1 MHDTVIRGGTIVDG
15 SGGKPFTGDL
25 AIDDGRISAAGGKA
39 GPARRDIDADGLL
52 VTPGWV
58 DVHTHY
64 DGQATW
70 DPILAPSSWHGVT
83 TALFGNCGV
92 GFAPVRMEHHRELI
106 ELMEAIEEI
115 PGTALEEGVTYDWE
129 SFPEFLDALDRQPRT
144 IDVAA
149 QMPHHPLR
157 VYVMGKR
164 AINREPATAEDIA
177 TMRDLTEEA
186 LAAGAFG
193 FTTSRTNSHKTLT
206 GEYVPGRYSEVE
218 ELTGIGSCL
227 AKFDYGA
234 FGMNSDFDD
243 EQGEMA
249 WVEDLARKTG
259 RPVWFLLTHSARD
272 PERWRR
278 LLKGIHKARANGA
291 TVAAQVACR
300 PVGVLLGVGATL
312 TPFAAREGYQELLK
326 LPNDERLARMRDPAV
341 RERILKAKTSPEAMH
356 RLSPS
361 RVRAIT
367 RWDRMYT
374 FGPDVDYEPSE
385 ERCVET
391 IAARSNRTVE
401 EVAYDYLTEGLD
413 RFLYCPVSNYVDG
426 DLATTREMLLDP
438 ATLSGLSD
446 GGAHV
451 GSVVDASMPTY
462 LLTHWARDRS
472 RGPGL
477 PLEMVVKAQTAETAD
492 FFGFTDRGRL
502 TPGLRADVNIIDHDR
517 LRIHAPH
524 LVHDLPAGGKRLV
537 QGVDGYVATL
547 VAGQA
552 VFENGEHTGALPGRL
567 VRAGKLG

>member
-15 SGGKPFTGDL
+15 SGGAPYTGDI
-25 AIDDGRISAAGGKA
+25 AIDAGRISAAGGKA
-39 GPARRDIDADGLL
+39 GPGRREIDADGLL
-52 VTPGWV
+52 VAPGWV

-83 TALFGNCGV
+83 TAMFGNCGV
-92 GFAPVRMEHHRELI
+92 GFAPVRKQDHRELI
-106 ELMEAIEEI
+106 DLMEAIEEI
-115 PGTALEEGVTYDWE
+115 PGTALAEGVRYDWE
-129 SFPEFLDALDRQPRT
+129 SFPEYLDALERQPRA

-149 QMPHHPLR
+149 QLAHQPLR
-157 VYVMGKR
+157 VYVMGER
-164 AINREPATAEDIA
+164 AIRREPATAEDIA
-177 TMRDLTEEA
+177 AMRELTRQA
-186 LAAGAFG
+186 MAAGAFG

-206 GEYVPGRYSEVE
+206 GEFVPCRYSEAE
-218 ELTGIGSCL
+218 ELVGIGSCL
-227 AKFDYGA
+227 ADFGYGA

-243 EQGEMA
+243 EEAELA
-249 WVEDLARKTG
+249 WVTDLAMQTG
-259 RPVWFLLTHSARD
+259 RPVWFLLVHRSSD
-272 PERWRR
+272 PQRWRR
-278 LLKGIHKARANGA
+278 LLGGVHAARARGA
-291 TVAAQVACR
+291 NVTAQVACR

-312 TPFAAREGYQELLK
+312 TPFSAREAFQELRALS
-326 LPNDERLARMRDPAV
+326 NEERLARLRDPTV
-341 RERILKAKTSPEAMH
+341 RQQILASPVSAAAMD

-367 RWDRMYT
+367 RWDRMYV
-374 FGPDVDYEPSE
+374 FGPEPDYEPTE
-385 ERCVET
+385 DKCVEV
-391 IAARSNRTVE
+391 IAARSNRTSE

-426 DLATTREMLLDP
+426 DLSVTREMLLDP

-462 LLTHWARDRS
+462 LLTHWARDRA
-472 RGPGL
+472 RGPRL

-492 FFGFTDRGRL
+492 FFGLSDRGRL
-502 TPGLRADVNIIDHDR
+502 APGLRADVNVIDYAGLR
-517 LRIHAPH
+517 LHAPR
-524 LVHDLPAGGKRLV
+524 LVHDLPAGGQRLV

-547 VAGQA
+547 VAGDT

-567 VRAGKLG
+567 VRAGRL

>member
-1 MHDTVIRGGTIVDG
+1 MHDTVIRSGTIVDG
-15 SGGKPFTGDL
+15 NGGTPYVGDL
-25 AIDDGRISAAGGKA
+25 AIDNGRISAVGGKA
-39 GPARRDIDADGLL
+39 GPGHREVDADGLL

-83 TALFGNCGV
+83 TTMFGNCGV
-92 GFAPVRMEHHRELI
+92 GFAPVRKEHHRELI
-106 ELMEAIEEI
+106 DLMEAIEEI
-115 PGTALEEGVTYDWE
+115 PGTALAEGVTYDWE
-129 SFPEFLDALDRQPRT
+129 SFPEFLDALERLPRT
-144 IDVAA
+144 IDIAA
-149 QMPHHPLR
+149 QVPHHPLR
-157 VYVMGKR
+157 VYVMGER
-164 AINREPATAEDIA
+164 ALRREPATAEDIKA
-177 TMRDLTEEA
+177 MHDMTEEA
-186 LAAGAFG
+186 MAAGAFG

-206 GEYVPGRYSEVE
+206 GEFVPGRYSEVD
-218 ELTGIGSCL
+218 ELIGIGACL
-227 AKFDYGA
+227 SKFNYGA

-249 WVEDLARKTG
+249 WITDLARQTG
-259 RPVWFLLTHSARD
+259 RPVWFLITQNTRD
-272 PERWRR
+272 PERWKR
-278 LLKGIHKARANGA
+278 LLAGIRAARASGA
-291 TVAAQVACR
+291 PVAGQVACR

-312 TPFAAREGYQELLK
+312 TPFSARAAFQELRDLSGE
-326 LPNDERLARMRDPAV
+326 DRLARMRDPAV
-341 RERILKAKTSPEAMH
+341 RKRILESPDSDEAMD

-374 FGPDVDYEPSE
+374 FGPDADYEPSD
-385 ERCVET
+385 ERCVVT
-391 IAARSNRTVE
+391 IAANSNRTVE
-401 EVAYDYLTEGLD
+401 EVACDYIIEGLD

-426 DLATTREMLLDP
+426 NLDTTREMFLDP
-438 ATLSGLSD
+438 GTLSGLSD

-462 LLTHWARDRS
+462 LLTHWARDRT
-472 RGPGL
+472 RGPKL
-477 PLEMVVKAQTAETAD
+477 PLEMVVKAQTSETAD

-502 TPGLRADVNIIDHDR
+502 ALSLRADINLIDHAG

-537 QGVDGYVATL
+537 QGVDGYIATF
-547 VAGQA
+547 VAGET

-567 VRAGKLG
+567 VRAGRG